1 MFNITKTKGNNVDYI
16 TIKDVAT
23 SSYARI
29 FLQEGGRLETLVF
42 KDTQILSGYASKE
55 YPIYYASSI
64 LFPFANRIKNGVY
77 MFNGKKYQ
85 LDCNEVGANNAIHG
99 LVYDK
104 KFQLVSV
111 CSSRQSGKIE
121 IQYRS
126 DGNSKGFPFRYCLAV
141 VYELHSKG
149 INISVKVTNED
160 TVTFPF
166 TIGWHPYFHSKD
178 LYNSM
183 LCFSANEN
191 YSFKNNNKNVE
202 AMVKK
207 PGSNNSFLIKNLS
220 LDDCYL
226 LRNKGLNFQAP
237 NYRLNLSGSAR
248 KSFVQL
254 YIPNKRQCIAIEP
267 MTGAVNSF
275 NNTIGLQTLNAGKS
289 YVESWEI
296 AIETKN
302 N

>member
-1 MFNITKTKGNNVDYI
+1 MYNITKSEGNNEDYI

-29 FLQEGGRLETLVF
+29 CLQQGGRLETLVY
-42 KDTQILSGYASKE
+42 KDTQILSSFGSKE
-55 YPIYYASSI
+55 YPKYYASSI

-77 MFNGKKYQ
+77 EFNGKKYQ

-111 CSSRQSGKIE
+111 HSSEESGKIE
-121 IQYRS
+121 IQYQG
-126 DGNSKGFPFRYCLAV
+126 DGNSAGFPFTYRLAV

-149 INISVKVTNED
+149 LSVSVKVTNED

-178 LYNSM
+178 LYNSV
-183 LCFSANEN
+183 LYFLANEN
-191 YSFKNNNKNVE
+191 YSFKKNNKNVV

-207 PGSNNSFLIKNLS
+207 PASNNSFLIKKLS

-237 NYRLNLSGSAR
+237 NYRLNLSGSAT

-275 NNTIGLQTLNAGKS
+275 NNTIGLQTLDAGKS
-289 YVESWEI
+289 YAVSWEI